1 MMVIN
6 PYVVDNMLV
15 GKVNGKLKLIGRFS
29 CATGLFVR
37 TEVDMLEYE
46 FTDDTH
52 ENIFWHSVEL
62 FKEDNI
68 EEE

>member
-15 GKVNGKLKLIGRFS
+15 GKVDRELKLIGRFS

-46 FTDDTH
+46 FTDDAH
-52 ENIFWHSVEL
+52 ENIF
-62 FKEDNI
+62 
-68 EEE
+68 